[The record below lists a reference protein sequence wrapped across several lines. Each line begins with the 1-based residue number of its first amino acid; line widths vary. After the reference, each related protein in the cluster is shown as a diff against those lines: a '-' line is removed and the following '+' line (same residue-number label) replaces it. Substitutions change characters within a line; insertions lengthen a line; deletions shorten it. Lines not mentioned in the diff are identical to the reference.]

1 MHSRGVSRPM
11 AMQHMQS
18 HQGSNHEDHQGGDE
32 DKPSMHEMLAN
43 HHRQVLWI
51 PWTLILLG
59 IWMAVAPFNFGY
71 LNEDLWT
78 VPSGGRGPWFSST
91 ETYDA
96 LRATLMTWSDVI
108 SGILLIIFGWRS
120 LRPDRPISLWAACFV
135 GIWLL
140 FAPILFWAPTPSMFL
155 NDSIVAL
162 LVIALTILI
171 PGMPNM
177 MKFMQMGKATPPGW
191 SYNPSSWPQRAILIG
206 LGFAGLLFSRYLAM
220 YQLGYIDFVWDP
232 FFGFETGTQLV
243 LDSNMSHFWPISDG
257 GLGAALYSIEFLMGF
272 MGAASRWRTMPWM
285 VTIFGIV
292 VIPLGLGHIIL
303 VMSQPVIVHA
313 WSTFALAAAA
323 MMLPMITLTVDE
335 VVAMG
340 QHLRDAKRRG
350 DRDGSMWKVF
360 WLGGKADGTTA
371 DERTVPLADLP
382 DKPGPVVRSMIWGAT
397 APWHLLIVTILG
409 LWLLAAPAVF
419 GVDIRTPGADAAHIG
434 GAFVVVMAVIAM
446 AEVVRSLRWLNVAA
460 GVALAG
466 VIFFTGAGAGYAIA
480 MVFTGLMIALLSL
493 PRGHITETYAD
504 WKRLTR

>member
-1 MHSRGVSRPM
+1 MKSRGVTRPM
-11 AMQHMQS
+11 ALQESQDHAS
-18 HQGSNHEDHQGGDE
+18 ED
-32 DKPSMHEMLAN
+32 DKPSTRQMLAD
-43 HHRQVLWI
+43 HHRHTLWI

-59 IWMAVAPFNFGY
+59 IWMVVAPFSFGY
-71 LNEDLWT
+71 LNESLWT
-78 VPSGGRGPWFSST
+78 VPSGGRGAWFSDT
-91 ETYDA
+91 ETYDS
-96 LRATLMTWSDVI
+96 LRATLITVSDVV
-108 SGILLIIFGWRS
+108 SGLLLIVFGWRT
-120 LRPDRPISLWAACFV
+120 LRPDRPVSMWAACFV

-140 FAPILFWAPTPSMFL
+140 FAPLLFWAPTATMYL
-155 NDSIVAL
+155 NDSLVAL

-177 MKFMQMGKATPPGW
+177 MKFMQMGKPTPPGW

-206 LGFAGLLFSRYLAM
+206 LGFAGLIFSRYLAA
-220 YQLGYIDFVWDP
+220 YQLGYIDYVWDP
-232 FFGFETGTQLV
+232 FFGFENGSQLV
-243 LDSNMSHFWPISDG
+243 LDSDMSHFWPVSDG

-272 MGAASRWRTMPWM
+272 MGAAARWRTMPWM
-285 VTIFGIV
+285 VTMFGIV

-360 WLGGKADGTTA
+360 WLGGKAEGTTA
-371 DERTVPLADLP
+371 DERTASLAQLHERPVPVL
-382 DKPGPVVRSMIWGAT
+382 RSMIWGAT
-397 APWHLLIVTILG
+397 APWSLTAVTVLG
-409 LWLLAAPAVF
+409 LWLLAAPAAF
-419 GVDIRTPGADAAHIG
+419 GVDIRTAGADIAHIG
-434 GAFVVVMAVIAM
+434 GAFVVVIAVVAM

-460 GVALAG
+460 GLTLAA
-466 VIFFTGAGAGYAIA
+466 VVFFTGAGPGYSIT
-480 MVFTGLMIALLSL
+480 MVFTGLVIALLSL
-493 PRGHITETYAD
+493 PRGQIAETYGD